1 MALNIHKPEV
11 QLIAQPEVEVAPIQ
25 GVGLAKPQEVQSVE
39 EALVIEML
47 DLEKKIRMVEADK
60 MLKRKEEIR
69 KQLLGTDAVK
79 EADPTLPYSFDAD
92 EGKIVF
98 SACSNKVEIT
108 DMPGLVKKIG
118 LDTFLEIASVTV
130 TDLKKVLS
138 ENEIAQFSEKK
149 QGSRTLKAVEPT

>member
-1 MALNIHKPEV
+1 MALTIHKPEV

-69 KQLLGTDAVK
+69 KQLLDTDAVK
-79 EADPTLPYSFDAD
+79 EA
-92 EGKIVF
+92 
-98 SACSNKVEIT
+98 
-108 DMPGLVKKIG
+108 G